1 MLKKMNEKIFKLMLR
16 IFPSYI
22 YSKKLNSLKNIFA
35 KRVLK
40 NVHGQ
45 INFGKNIRMSMDIA
59 FGMRSGIGDDALLNG
74 PIIFGDDVMM
84 GPNVRIYRSNHASQK
99 TDIPMTQQGMTVAKL
114 LRVGNDVWIGDGVI
128 ILPGCTKIGEG
139 SVIGAGTVLAKDVP
153 PYAVV
158 VGNPGKIV
166 KFRKNNK

>member
-1 MLKKMNEKIFKLMLR
+1 
-16 IFPSYI
+16 
-22 YSKKLNSLKNIFA
+22 
-35 KRVLK
+35 
-40 NVHGQ
+40 
-45 INFGKNIRMSMDIA
+45 
-59 FGMRSGIGDDALLNG
+59 
-74 PIIFGDDVMM
+74 
-84 GPNVRIYRSNHASQK
+84 
-99 TDIPMTQQGMTVAKL
+99 MTVAKL
-114 LRVGNDVWIGDGVI
+114 LRVGNDVWIGDGVM